1 MFGYLFFVIIG
12 KKQLGGNP
20 LKKIS
25 VLLFILICLTGC
37 SSVELKE
44 VDTILAEGMTSNI
57 HITNVYRKGYKY
69 YLPKGLKNIV
79 SQDYNEVIYSNQYAY
94 YLYVDVVS
102 YFNKVREEYQENNSY
117 YYSKAL
123 YKGNQFGYL
132 QIKSLSD
139 DKYFIEIMYNYAK
152 IEVIVTEKDI
162 KESIAYAI
170 AILES
175 VTYNDTVLGSLMGDN
190 ILSSNEL
197 EFNIFDTAKTE
208 SNYLEIVE
216 QYDFYQIRKVQS
228 WDY

>member
-1 MFGYLFFVIIG
+1 M
-12 KKQLGGNP
+12 GGNS
-20 LKKIS
+20 LKK
-25 VLLFILICLTGC
+25 VLLFTLFLLCFTGC
-37 SSVELKE
+37 TSVREE
-44 VDTILAEGMTSNI
+44 TIENIVIQGMTSNVD
-57 HITNVYRKGYKY
+57 ITNVYRTGYKY
-69 YLPKGLKNIV
+69 YLPKGLKNIN
-79 SQDYNEVIYSNQYAY
+79 SHDYNEVIYSERYAY

-102 YFNKVREEYQENNSY
+102 YFNKIREEYQEDSSY

-132 QIKSLSD
+132 QIKSLEE

-197 EFNIFDTAKTE
+197 EFNIFETAKTE

-216 QYDFYQIRKVQS
+216 QYDQYKDHEDVPDMDFIK
-228 WDY
+228 

>member
-1 MFGYLFFVIIG
+1 M
-12 KKQLGGNP
+12 
-20 LKKIS
+20 KKILLLS
-25 VLLFILICLTGC
+25 LLLFCLTGC
-37 SSVELKE
+37 SSVQNETLE
-44 VDTILAEGMTSNI
+44 NIVIQGMTSNVD
-57 HITNVYRKGYKY
+57 ITNVYRTGYKY
-69 YLPKGLKNIV
+69 YLPKGLKNIT
-79 SQDYNEVIYSNQYAY
+79 SHDYNEVIYSERYAY

-102 YFNKVREEYQENNSY
+102 YFNKIREEYQEDSQY
-117 YYSKAL
+117 YFSKAL

-132 QIKSLSD
+132 QIKSLED

-162 KESIAYAI
+162 KKSVAYAM

-197 EFNIFDTAKTE
+197 EFNIFETAKTE

-216 QYDFYQIRKVQS
+216 QYDQYKDHEDVFDMDFIK
-228 WDY
+228 